1 MDVAFT
7 VRSHSYS
14 SPLLFVYSCMAL
26 RRDLIDVPNP
36 DSSSNP
42 YAPRF
47 DLADAT
53 DADHSRVLPVSRTGD
68 VGRGVR
74 ICRRHRVLRRAQPC
88 SLPLFGVPRLQVRS
102 PTPYFLLLSPV
113 PPSCHAET
121 RSISPGS
128 GFVTWVG

>member
-26 RRDLIDVPNP
+26 RRDLIDVTNP

-68 VGRGVR
+68 VRRGAR
-74 ICRRHRVLRRAQPC
+74 ICRRHRVLCRAHNHVLYHSSASHDYRC
-88 SLPLFGVPRLQVRS
+88 GLPLPIFYYSHQSLHLAMQRRVVYPRVRV
-102 PTPYFLLLSPV
+102 LS
-113 PPSCHAET
+113 H
-121 RSISPGS
+121 G
-128 GFVTWVG
+128 